1 MHRTCRT
8 RSEEMGSFLFHG
20 NCLEEKPDADTQ
32 VSSVFGIGCEDV
44 NFVFPDPRGRSGEL
58 IIFCRPT
65 ARPGYQGGRGRE
77 PGKAGRAQPG
87 QAKPG
92 QTEPGQAGPS
102 PWGPSRAGPSPLE
115 PNRAGPSPWGPRR
128 AVPCPPP
135 PRCAPQRASPRS
147 PAPRARTRGRASLPT
162 RVRVCHGQPLVH
174 APWLRPRVPARACSA
189 VRSRPAAAHARANV
203 RVRGR
208 ARTRGGLVPAHT
220 LGVQRGGARGH
231 GRERARVCGAG
242 RCGHEDARVPVRAS
256 RCGRAQVRAHTRG
269 HKRAHRRTVSA
280 HGCAHRSPHGPEPK
294 VGAGWRGGA
303 GGWGG
308 VSPRSLA
315 LCPFKTGTPR
325 GCAHG
330 HARGGRARVRAP
342 APGPSPALPITRRP
356 L

>member
-174 APWLRPRVPARACSA
+174 APWLRPRVPAR
-189 VRSRPAAAHARANV
+189 P
-203 RVRGR
+203 
-208 ARTRGGLVPAHT
+208 P
-220 LGVQRGGARGH
+220 
-231 GRERARVCGAG
+231 ARVQPCAAGRRRPTRVQMCGCGA
-242 RCGHEDARVPVRAS
+242 
-256 RCGRAQVRAHTRG
+256 VRAH
-269 HKRAHRRTVSA
+269 
-280 HGCAHRSPHGPEPK
+280 
-294 VGAGWRGGA
+294 A
-303 GGWGG
+303 GGWC
-308 VSPRSLA
+308 PRTHSA
-315 LCPFKTGTPR
+315 CNG
-325 GCAHG
+325 
-330 HARGGRARVRAP
+330 GGRAGTDGSAHECAVRADAGTRMRACP
-342 APGPSPALPITRRP
+342 CARPDAGAHRCAHTRVGTSARTAAP
-356 L
+356 